1 MLKSVKSTVHDGQT
15 AIPADVMAM
24 LSLQE
29 GQELTWFMMPDRS
42 IVLRAKNR
50 SISDLDGIL
59 PKPDKP
65 VKTEDL
71 GL

>member
-1 MLKSVKSTVHDGQT
+1 MLKSVKSTVHDGSTQ
-15 AIPADVMAM
+15 IPHDVMAM
-24 LSLQE
+24 LSLEE

-50 SISDLDGIL
+50 PISDLDGIL

-65 VKTEDL
+65 VKIEDL